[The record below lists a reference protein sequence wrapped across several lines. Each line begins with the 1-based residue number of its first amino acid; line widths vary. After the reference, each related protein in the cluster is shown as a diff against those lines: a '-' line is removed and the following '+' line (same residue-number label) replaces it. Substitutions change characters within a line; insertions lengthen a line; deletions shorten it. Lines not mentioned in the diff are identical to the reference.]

1 MQRNYSLHAARR
13 AQQRGVPP
21 LIADWLLNYGEEQFD
36 GRGAIVRYFSKR
48 SVRTMERDLEQ
59 APVRR
64 LAEFLRCYLV
74 EASDNG
80 KIITVGRR
88 HQRIRR

>member
-1 MQRNYSLHAARR
+1 MQPSYSRHAARR

-21 LIADWLLNYGEEQFD
+21 RIADWLLSYGEEQFD

-48 SVRTMERDLEQ
+48 SVRAMERDLGQ
-59 APVRR
+59 TPVRR
-64 LAEFLRCYLV
+64 LSEFLHCYLV
-74 EASDNG
+74 EANETG
-80 KIITVGRR
+80 EIITVGKR